1 MESDREKYDR
11 LSGRLGQVFGP
22 GQIFFPGP
30 LVQSVQEN
38 DGFVALFFSGR
49 GKNRIIKYF
58 IFLDM
63 VVGDGTEFGRGKLLL
78 EFVYLAGT
86 YCLRKTKG
94 SYFQTALFQACLFI
108 VRKKAV

>member
-22 GQIFFPGP
+22 RQVFFPGP

-38 DGFVALFFSGR
+38 DGFVALLFSGR
-49 GKNRIIKYF
+49 GKNRIIEYF

-78 EFVYLAGT
+78 EFVYFAGT

-94 SYFQTALFQACLFI
+94 SYLQTALFQACLFI